1 MIGNQGVEEE
11 LGNGRSGRESGETD
25 GGLADVSAAPRPA
38 SAAANAGGNCLD
50 ELGIVGALLVMI
62 AVFAVLRPDTFL
74 TTENLTNV
82 LVQAAPLAA
91 IAFGLT
97 VVLVMGDF
105 DLSVAA
111 MSSLAGAVALYLMTK
126 EGVGWVP
133 AIAVALLVGVAV
145 GIGNGFLVAYAKN
158 SSFIITLASGTI
170 LTGIEFTITN
180 QETLFENVPQGYV
193 DLGQGSIGGIRTL
206 LIIAAA
212 VFLACLILL
221 EKTELGRYMRAVG
234 GNSEA
239 ARLAGLNVPRLRLTG
254 FIIVA
259 VAAAISGIMLTAQA
273 GSSTP
278 SGATGLLLP
287 AFAAA
292 FLGAA
297 AFRPGEFNVAG
308 HPGRSPDPGGDPERA
323 DPDERRPG
331 GDQPRPGRD
340 PDRRRLGDPDRAD
353 SSERR
358 ELAARSSRRG
368 A

>member
-1 MIGNQGVEEE
+1 MDYLRLNQTIDWESSGVEEE
-11 LGNGRSGRESGETD
+11 LGMDEVAEKD
-25 GGLADVSAAPRPA
+25 DDIAAEGG
-38 SAAANAGGNCLD
+38 AGGSALMLNERGDRWRKLLG
-50 ELGIVGALLVMI
+50 ELGILGALLVMI
-62 AVFAVLRPDTFL
+62 AVFGVLRPDTFL
-74 TTENLTNV
+74 STENFTNI

-111 MSSLAGAVALYLMTK
+111 MSSLAGAVALYLMTR
-126 EGVGWVP
+126 EGIDWVP
-133 AIAVALLVGVAV
+133 AVAVALLVGVVV
-145 GIGNGFLVAYAKN
+145 GLGNGFLIAYAKN

-180 QETLFENVPQGYV
+180 QETLFENVPQGYI

-206 LIIAAA
+206 LIIAFI
-212 VFLACLILL
+212 VFVACLVLL

-239 ARLAGLNVPRLRLTG
+239 ARLTGLNVPRLRLTG

-287 AFAAA
+287 AYAAA

-308 HPGRSPDPGGDPERA
+308 TLVGVLILAVIQNGLTLMNA
-323 DPDERRPG
+323 DPAVINLVQG
-331 GDQPRPGRD
+331 GI
-340 PDRRRLGDPDRAD
+340 LIAAVWVTRAG
-353 SSERR
+353 
-358 ELAARSSRRG
+358 LQQRS

>member
-1 MIGNQGVEEE
+1 MDDVAET
-11 LGNGRSGRESGETD
+11 SGET
-25 GGLADVSAAPRPA
+25 AMAESASVAPRL
-38 SAAANAGGNCLD
+38 SERSDRWRKLLG
-50 ELGIVGALLVMI
+50 ELGILGALVVMI
-62 AVFAVLRPDTFL
+62 AVFGVLRPDTFL
-74 TTENLTNV
+74 TTENFTNV
-82 LVQAAPLAA
+82 LVQASPLAA

-111 MSSLAGAVALYLMTK
+111 MSSLAGAVALYLMTRD
-126 EGVGWVP
+126 GVDWVP
-133 AIAVALLVGVAV
+133 AIGVALLAGVVVGL
-145 GIGNGFLVAYAKN
+145 GNGLLIAYAKN

-180 QETLFENVPQGYV
+180 QETLFENVPQGYI

-206 LIIAAA
+206 LIIAFI
-212 VFLACLILL
+212 VFAACLILL

-239 ARLAGLNVPRLRLTG
+239 ARLAGLNVARLRLIG
-254 FIIVA
+254 FVIVA

-308 HPGRSPDPGGDPERA
+308 TLVGVLILAVIQNGLTLMNA
-323 DPDERRPG
+323 DPAVINLVQGGILIAAVWVTRAGLQRR
-331 GDQPRPGRD
+331 
-340 PDRRRLGDPDRAD
+340 
-353 SSERR
+353 
-358 ELAARSSRRG
+358 AA
-368 A
+368 

>member
-1 MIGNQGVEEE
+1 MAET
-11 LGNGRSGRESGETD
+11 SG
-25 GGLADVSAAPRPA
+25 ASATAQSAKIAPRL
-38 SAAANAGGNCLD
+38 SERGDRWRKMLG
-50 ELGIVGALLVMI
+50 ELGILGALLVMI
-62 AVFAVLRPDTFL
+62 AVFGVLRPDTFL

-111 MSSLAGAVALYLMTK
+111 MSSLAGAVALYLMTR
-126 EGVGWVP
+126 EGVDWAP
-133 AIAVALLVGVAV
+133 AIAVALLVSVAV
-145 GIGNGFLVAYAKN
+145 GLGNGLLIAYAKN

-180 QETLFENVPQGYV
+180 QETLFENVPQGYI

-206 LIIAAA
+206 LIIAFA
-212 VFLACLILL
+212 VFLACLVLL

-254 FIIVA
+254 FVIVA
-259 VAAAISGIMLTAQA
+259 ACAAISGIMLTAQA

-308 HPGRSPDPGGDPERA
+308 TLVGVLILAVIQNGLTLMNA
-323 DPDERRPG
+323 DPAVINLVQG
-331 GDQPRPGRD
+331 GI
-340 PDRRRLGDPDRAD
+340 LIAAVWVTRAG
-353 SSERR
+353 
-358 ELAARSSRRG
+358 LQRG
-368 A
+368 PA

>member
-1 MIGNQGVEEE
+1 MDKVADT
-11 LGNGRSGRESGETD
+11 SGD
-25 GGLADVSAAPRPA
+25 
-38 SAAANAGGNCLD
+38 AAAVDAAAAAAGRGAHARLRGGTSTWRSLVD
-50 ELGIVGALLVMI
+50 KLGIAAALLVMI
-62 AVFAVLRPDTFL
+62 GVFAVLRPETFL
-74 TTENLTNV
+74 TTENFNNV

-111 MSSLAGAVALYLMTK
+111 MSSLAGAVALYLMSRD
-126 EGVGWVP
+126 GVHWVP
-133 AIAVALLVGVAV
+133 AIGVALLVSIVV
-145 GIGNGFLVAYAKN
+145 GLANGFLVAYAKN

-170 LTGIEFTITN
+170 LTGIEFTITK
-180 QETLFENVPQGYV
+180 QETLFENVPQGYIE
-193 DLGQGSIGGIRTL
+193 LGQGSIAGIRTL

-212 VFLACLILL
+212 VFVACLILL

-239 ARLAGLNVPRLRLTG
+239 ARLAGLNVSRLRLTG

-278 SGATGLLLP
+278 SGASGLLLP

-308 HPGRSPDPGGDPERA
+308 TLVGVLILAVIQNGLTLMNA
-323 DPDERRPG
+323 DPAVINLVQG
-331 GDQPRPGRD
+331 GI
-340 PDRRRLGDPDRAD
+340 LIAAVWLTRAGGQQRA
-353 SSERR
+353 S
-358 ELAARSSRRG
+358 
-368 A
+368 

>member
-1 MIGNQGVEEE
+1 MDDLAE
-11 LGNGRSGRESGETD
+11 RSGEAA
-25 GGLADVSAAPRPA
+25 ADAGVSA
-38 SAAANAGGNCLD
+38 SAKARLSGGESRWRKAVD

-74 TTENLTNV
+74 TTENFTNV

-133 AIAVALLVGVAV
+133 AVAVALLVGVVV
-145 GIGNGFLVAYAKN
+145 GIGNGYLVAYARN

-212 VFLACLILL
+212 VFVACLVLL

-259 VAAAISGIMLTAQA
+259 VAAAVSGIMLTAQA

-278 SGATGLLLP
+278 SGAAGLLLP

-308 HPGRSPDPGGDPERA
+308 TLVGVLILAVIQNGLTLMNA
-323 DPDERRPG
+323 DPAVINLVQG
-331 GDQPRPGRD
+331 GI
-340 PDRRRLGDPDRAD
+340 LI
-353 SSERR
+353 
-358 ELAARSSRRG
+358 AAVWVTRTGSQRQ
-368 A
+368 AA

>member
-1 MIGNQGVEEE
+1 MNKVAET
-11 LGNGRSGRESGETD
+11 SGD
-25 GGLADVSAAPRPA
+25 GAVVDAAP
-38 SAAANAGGNCLD
+38 GGTKVRLSGGTSRWRTLVD
-50 ELGIVGALLVMI
+50 KLGILGALLVMI
-62 AVFAVLRPDTFL
+62 AVFSILRPDTFL
-74 TTENLTNV
+74 TTENFTNV

-111 MSSLAGAVALYLMTK
+111 MSSLAGAVAVYLMTRD
-126 EGVGWVP
+126 GVGWIP
-133 AIAVALLVGVAV
+133 AILIALLVGVAV
-145 GIGNGFLVAYAKN
+145 GIANGLLVAYAKN

-170 LTGIEFTITN
+170 LTGIEFTITK
-180 QETLFENVPQGYV
+180 QETLFENVPQSYIE
-193 DLGQGSIGGIRTL
+193 LGQGSIGGIRTL
-206 LIIAAA
+206 LLIAAA

-239 ARLAGLNVPRLRLTG
+239 ARLAGLNVARLRLTG
-254 FIIVA
+254 FVIVA

-278 SGATGLLLP
+278 SGASGLLLP

-308 HPGRSPDPGGDPERA
+308 TLVGVLILAVIQNGLTLMNA
-323 DPDERRPG
+323 DPAVINLVQG
-331 GDQPRPGRD
+331 GILIAAVWVTRTGGQQ
-340 PDRRRLGDPDRAD
+340 RA
-353 SSERR
+353 S
-358 ELAARSSRRG
+358 
-368 A
+368 

>member
-1 MIGNQGVEEE
+1 MDEAAET
-11 LGNGRSGRESGETD
+11 SGDTATAES
-25 GGLADVSAAPRPA
+25 V
-38 SAAANAGGNCLD
+38 AGGTAAVRLSERGD
-50 ELGIVGALLVMI
+50 RWRKLVGELGILGALLVMI
-62 AVFAVLRPDTFL
+62 AVFGVLRPDTFL

-111 MSSLAGAVALYLMTK
+111 MSSLAGAVALYLMTR
-126 EGVGWVP
+126 EGVDWVP
-133 AIAVALLVGVAV
+133 AIAVALLVGVVV
-145 GIGNGFLVAYAKN
+145 GLCNGLLIAYAKN

-180 QETLFENVPQGYV
+180 QETLFENVPQGYI

-206 LIIAAA
+206 LIIAFA

-254 FIIVA
+254 FVIVA

-308 HPGRSPDPGGDPERA
+308 TLVGVLILAVIQNGLTLMNA
-323 DPDERRPG
+323 DPAVINLVQG
-331 GDQPRPGRD
+331 GI
-340 PDRRRLGDPDRAD
+340 LIAAVWVTRAGLQ
-353 SSERR
+353 RQT
-358 ELAARSSRRG
+358 A
-368 A
+368 